1 MLLIQNFLSL
11 QSILHRI
18 SSNDSCLQNLAIL
31 FRVLLTLG
39 GQAPDEI
46 RQHVNKVTQTPWM
59 LRTAIH
65 HPTILLTHIIEP
77 VVAMG
82 DTPALH
88 LTITAFR
95 ALLGATDDMDTDFG
109 ENIEQIFKST
119 SEFSMNLC
127 RINLRL
133 VLEYSQLSNI
143 VVGEKSGE
151 LVERIIASVV
161 GQQGQSGKSGD
172 LVKSLNAESKQL
184 VLSAVSQTDYS
195 FVIIWKSR
203 SWMQHRYWEVVFQ
216 TDPFPRSGAARKEH
230 RH

>member
-1 MLLIQNFLSL
+1 
-11 QSILHRI
+11 
-18 SSNDSCLQNLAIL
+18 
-31 FRVLLTLG
+31 
-39 GQAPDEI
+39 
-46 RQHVNKVTQTPWM
+46 M

-65 HPTILLTHIIEP
+65 HPDILLTHVIEP

-88 LTITAFR
+88 LTISAFR
-95 ALLGATDDMDTDFG
+95 NLLGADDLDSDFG

-133 VLEYSQLSNI
+133 VLEYSRLSN
-143 VVGEKSGE
+143 VGLGEKSGE

-161 GQQGQSGKSGD
+161 GQGQSGKSGD

-184 VLSAVSQTDYS
+184 VRLVS
-195 FVIIWKSR
+195 R
-203 SWMQHRYWEVVFQ
+203 
-216 TDPFPRSGAARKEH
+216 PR
-230 RH
+230 